1 MKTMFENNEGG
12 KERHE
17 IAEEIK
23 RRAAGSCAA
32 FNATSN
38 EDLLMADV
46 EASLCWIMWR
56 GTRYQAP
63 RGAERNRN
71 FSAFEEI
78 GATLSRMLHAHD
90 IQDSNKQRN
99 MQ

>member
-1 MKTMFENNEGG
+1 MLPAKQEFHLIFFFSMKTMFENNEGG

-46 EASLCWIMWR
+46 EASLC
-56 GTRYQAP
+56 
-63 RGAERNRN
+63 
-71 FSAFEEI
+71 
-78 GATLSRMLHAHD
+78 
-90 IQDSNKQRN
+90 
-99 MQ
+99 